1 MSRAEFDGLTEVEK
15 LFISKEY
22 ENKFI
27 HDTTWMRNA
36 VLNAEANVNRGKNK
50 PFKELFPKKQTKAD
64 KEYNQNA
71 EKTIERIEK
80 KNGKG
85 WVARILERNG
95 ITTPSK
101 KGGKK

>member
-1 MSRAEFDGLTEVEK
+1 
-15 LFISKEY
+15 
-22 ENKFI
+22 
-27 HDTTWMRNA
+27 MRNA